1 MPATEWEQDLVKI
14 NDVNVRYWCK
24 PLSVSGAD
32 KAEHVVFEQTILKK
46 GKLEGT
52 GETFELAAD
61 LVLKAIGQVLE
72 ENTLTSLTLEKN
84 KIKVDERFMTSLPGV
99 FAGGDCIDSGEDL
112 TVQSVDDGRKA
123 ADSIHEF
130 LAKA

>member
-1 MPATEWEQDLVKI
+1 
-14 NDVNVRYWCK
+14 
-24 PLSVSGAD
+24 
-32 KAEHVVFEQTILKK
+32 
-46 GKLEGT
+46 
-52 GETFELAAD
+52 
-61 LVLKAIGQVLE
+61 
-72 ENTLTSLTLEKN
+72 
-84 KIKVDERFMTSLPGV
+84 VDERFMTSLPGV